1 MRTSRAPR
9 VVRAALAASVATFAA
24 LLSHVVA
31 GGAVPGPLGV
41 AVPWLLSLAVCTVLT
56 GRRLSLLRLSIAVPL
71 SQTLFHV
78 LFVVGAGSAQPV
90 TPHAHHTLFEL
101 MPEATMLAPVDPAM
115 WLGHAVAAILTVA
128 LVHRGERTM
137 AALAVVA
144 ANLTAWLRRRVWM
157 PPILTGFPAPARPHP
172 AADAVPL
179 LVPRLG
185 ADAVDRRGP
194 PSPAVA

>member
-1 MRTSRAPR
+1 MRPSRVSRVSRAT
-9 VVRAALAASVATFAA
+9 LAASVATFAA

-31 GGAVPGPLGV
+31 GGAVPGLLGI
-41 AVPWLLSLAVCTVLT
+41 AVPWLLSLAVCTMLT

-71 SQTLFHV
+71 SQSLFHS
-78 LFVVGAGSAQPV
+78 LFVVGATGGEPIA
-90 TPHAHHTLFEL
+90 PHTHHASLALVPQTTL
-101 MPEATMLAPVDPAM
+101 LAPVDPAM
-115 WLGHAVAAILTVA
+115 WIGHAVAAIVTVA

-157 PPILTGFPAPARPHP
+157 PPALTGLPAPARPHP
-172 AADAVPL
+172 AAEVVPPL
-179 LVPRLG
+179 HPRLG